1 MSASKKPQEVL
12 RHIKSS
18 TDKLTNLLEFYV
30 NSNDTKLIKK
40 ADLLSYWIDEYSDY
54 IKKENDFIPAKLKAY
69 SRGDVIKL
77 NFGFNVGAE
86 YGGLH
91 YAVVINNNNHHNSPV
106 VTVIPLTSYKEGQM
120 VHENDV
126 ELGNEI
132 YRALKFKYDTITR
145 TLDEEMKQTKEYMS
159 VLNFLDEPAAT
170 RITELSSNSSTPP
183 DEFNADKFLTMFNNL
198 VEHIRKKNLA
208 IKNEKNQLDKI
219 GKEIANMKEG
229 SIALVSQIVTVSKM
243 KIYDPKNARGVLH
256 GIRMSP
262 EAMEKIDEKMKNL
275 FIFNKKNLTK

>member
-1 MSASKKPQEVL
+1 MSEPKKPEEVL
-12 RHIKSS
+12 QHIKSS
-18 TDKLTNLLEFYV
+18 TDKLTKLLETYA
-30 NSNDTKLIKK
+30 NSKDIKLIKK

-54 IKKENDFIPAKLKAY
+54 IQNETVFKPAKLKSY
-69 SRGDVIKL
+69 KRGDIIKL

-91 YAVVINNNNHHNSPV
+91 YAIVINNNNHHNSPV
-106 VTVIPLTSYKEGQM
+106 VTVIPLTSCKEGKA

-145 TLDEEMKQTKEYMS
+145 TLNEEMKQTKEYMS
-159 VLNFLDEPAAT
+159 VFKSFDEAAAT
-170 RITELSSNSSTPP
+170 KITELSNNSPVLQSESNT
-183 DEFNADKFLTMFNNL
+183 DEFLAMFNNL
-198 VEHIRKKNLA
+198 IEYIKRKNVA
-208 IKNEKNQLDKI
+208 IENEKKQLDKI

-243 KIYDPKNARGVLH
+243 KIYDPRSARGVLH
-256 GIRMSP
+256 SIRIST
-262 EAMEKIDEKMKNL
+262 ESMEKIDEKMKNL
-275 FIFNKKNLTK
+275 FIFNKKA